1 MKERSVFYFYH
12 KKDTTMSTLWQ
23 TIQDEAKIT
32 AEKEM
37 LLTSFLFET
46 ILNHQSLSAA
56 LSFHLATK
64 LSSDTLPSLM
74 LKELIQNCFD
84 EEPSII
90 AATHEDLQ
98 ATFDRDP
105 ATKEFSTIFLY
116 YKGFHALQSYRVA
129 NWLWHNEHKA
139 FALCLQNRISEVFG
153 VDIHPAAK
161 IGKGILIDHATGIV
175 IGETAVVKDN
185 VSMLHSVTLGGTG
198 KECGDRHP
206 KIESGVLI
214 GAGAKI
220 LGNIIIGEGAKVGA
234 GSVVLKEVPPHATVA
249 GVPAQVVGKPDC
261 DNPALLMNH
270 CLE

>member
-1 MKERSVFYFYH
+1 MN
-12 KKDTTMSTLWQ
+12 TLWQ
-23 TIQDEAKIT
+23 NIQNEAKAT
-32 AEKEM
+32 ADKEY

-46 ILNHQSLSAA
+46 ILNHNSLPAA

-64 LSSDTLPSLM
+64 LSSATLPALM
-74 LKELIQNCFD
+74 LKELILNCFKED
-84 EEPSII
+84 SSITSAI
-90 AATHEDLQ
+90 KADLQ
-98 ATFDRDP
+98 ATYDRDP
-105 ATKEFSTIFLY
+105 ATKEYSTIFLY

-129 NWLWHNEHKA
+129 HWLWHNEHKA

-175 IGETAVVKDN
+175 IGETAIVKDN
-185 VSMLHSVTLGGTG
+185 VSILHSVTLGGTG
-198 KECGDRHP
+198 KESGDRHP

-234 GSVVLKEVPPHATVA
+234 GSVVLKAVPPHATVA
-249 GVPAQVVGKPDC
+249 GVPSKVVGTPSC
-261 DNPALLMNH
+261 DNPALQMNH
-270 CLE
+270 CWE

>member
-1 MKERSVFYFYH
+1 MNQI
-12 KKDTTMSTLWQ
+12 WQ
-23 TIQDEAKIT
+23 TIRTEAKTI
-32 AEKEM
+32 ADKEF

-46 ILNHQSLSAA
+46 ILNHTSLAAA

-64 LSSDTLPSLM
+64 LSSDTLPALM
-74 LKELIQNCFD
+74 LKELIENCLAKNPQIVD
-84 EEPSII
+84 AME
-90 AATHEDLQ
+90 EDLR

-105 ATKEFSTIFLY
+105 ATKEYSTIFLY
-116 YKGFHALQSYRVA
+116 YKGFHALQSYRIA
-129 NWLWHNEHKA
+129 NWLWFNEHQA

-153 VDIHPAAK
+153 VDIHPAAT
-161 IGKGILIDHATGIV
+161 IGKGILVDHATGIV

-185 VSMLHSVTLGGTG
+185 VSILHEVTLGGTG

-220 LGNIIIGEGAKVGA
+220 LGNIRIGEGAKVGA
-234 GSVVLKEVPPHATVA
+234 GSVVLDEVPPHATVA
-249 GVPAQVVGKPDC
+249 GVPAKVVGKPTC

-270 CLE
+270 SLK